1 MPPPPADIQQQSRI
15 NAGIVALAAAQTG
28 ALWPQVDWGSPAA
41 ASAVRKLYGAIVG
54 QFGQSAAAVA
64 AQFYDEQRT
73 AAAVPGQFTAALSD
87 PLPPVMLDKIVTS
100 AFLGGVEPDHT
111 HADVSATTGDL
122 PVEERVPQRLDGSLQ
137 RLVLQPGRETIAEN
151 TAKDPAPRKPRWIR
165 VPTSPKPCA
174 FCVMMASRDVAEV
187 HGKTI
192 DLKYKSSKSAGI
204 TGSGVFNTYHK
215 HCSCVAVPVFGD
227 VADISPNVGDYQDMY
242 YKATAD
248 AGTHADTKKI
258 LASMRKLHGLK

>member
-1 MPPPPADIQQQSRI
+1 MPPPPADVQQQSRI
-15 NAGIVALAAAQTG
+15 NAGIVALAAAQT
-28 ALWPQVDWGSPAA
+28 ASLWPQVDWGSPAA

-87 PLPPVMLDKIVTS
+87 PLPPVMLDKVVTS

-122 PVEERVPQRLDGSLQ
+122 PVEERVPARLDGSLQ
-137 RLVLQPGRETIAEN
+137 RLVLQPGRETIAAN
-151 TAKDPAPRKPRWIR
+151 AAKDPAKPRYVR
-165 VPTSPKPCA
+165 VPRGAKTCA
-174 FCVMMASRDVAEV
+174 FCVMLASRELGPNFSGYA
-187 HGKTI
+187 
-192 DLKYKSSKSAGI
+192 SAHNALFRADGEK
-204 TGSGVFNTYHK
+204 FHK
-215 HCSCVAVPVFGD
+215 HCDCEAVPVFPGQSAAS
-227 VADISPNVGDYQDMY
+227 VSPSIGDYGDMY
-242 YKATAD
+242 AKGAAD
-248 AGTHADTKKI
+248 AGTHRDTKKI